1 MRSLLDL
8 LVASLTAIHAS
19 RSHVHRRL
27 PRDSKSRSI
36 ETVEAN
42 TYGLPEGESI
52 AEELRRWFK
61 RQRRVVLKAI
71 PRSGMLPIHL
81 PRLQDREWVDPMSAA
96 MAPLLAPYWQE
107 TYRES
112 RSRLS
117 RGRARADA
125 VINPHLRRQI
135 ERQSFN
141 FCRSTNE
148 STSRRLEDALDAL
161 KHEFVQG
168 LVEKGETGPE
178 LARRV
183 KAIFEGLT
191 ERHAATIA
199 ATEASRAIHAAQ
211 ELAAL
216 ESGVVAGKELL
227 ISADACELCQMVAT
241 EAKQVRLGQAFAV
254 IGNHPEYST
263 IMHPPLHPNCRC
275 SMIDVLFP
283 EYGGPADV
291 EWGLT
296 LFQPQQEIEEGYE
309 PPRGLKVPEPEPERI
324 EEKPR
329 PEFPSMKPEIPS
341 VSFYGSISDKYQRD
355 AELAID
361 KIPDKV
367 KAALARH
374 GSSFHIGHTLGDV
387 VPDLAGKVPDGWPAG
402 MTWDYAEGLYDRR
415 TKKVVVSQTRLI
427 SPDRRVNTAR
437 FEGTILHETGH
448 GYDEALEYASAS
460 QNFVRAYESDKQN
473 IDPSA
478 RDKLE
483 YFLQPGNR
491 GREETFAELFSQ
503 ELSKGTVY
511 EALASHFPRT
521 LELVR
526 SLMK

>member
-19 RSHVHRRL
+19 RSHVHRRPPL
-27 PRDSKSRSI
+27 DLTNRSI

-71 PRSGMLPIHL
+71 PMRGMLPIHL
-81 PRLQDREWVDPMSAA
+81 PRLQDREWVDPMAAA
-96 MAPLLAPYWQE
+96 MAPLLAPYWIDA
-107 TYRES
+107 YNES

-117 RGRARADA
+117 RARAVMDL
-125 VINPHLRRQI
+125 VVNPHLRRQI
-135 ERQSFN
+135 ESQSFN

-161 KHEFVQG
+161 KLEFVQG
-168 LVEKGETGPE
+168 LVEQGEAGPE

-275 SMIDVLFP
+275 SMIDILLP
-283 EYGGPADV
+283 EYGGPVNA

-296 LFQPQQEIEEGYE
+296 LFQPQQELEGGYE
-309 PPRGLKVPEPEPERI
+309 PPRGLTVPEPEPERLQEKPVPEKKPPI
-324 EEKPR
+324 EPLPPRQVPMLEEIERAIGVKFVPSPGAKKRGYQTVIVSIPDLDPVLAQDTSFHVGPGGVGPSAKPGAYERFKEFLFKAKIEGIPIEMPRLAMTKAGEPFIDDGRHRWAVFRDMGVKYLPISVPRRNAKAFRKRFGEEKP
-329 PEFPSMKPEIPS
+329 K
-341 VSFYGSISDKYQRD
+341 
-355 AELAID
+355 
-361 KIPDKV
+361 
-367 KAALARH
+367 
-374 GSSFHIGHTLGDV
+374 
-387 VPDLAGKVPDGWPAG
+387 
-402 MTWDYAEGLYDRR
+402 
-415 TKKVVVSQTRLI
+415 
-427 SPDRRVNTAR
+427 
-437 FEGTILHETGH
+437 
-448 GYDEALEYASAS
+448 
-460 QNFVRAYESDKQN
+460 
-473 IDPSA
+473 
-478 RDKLE
+478 
-483 YFLQPGNR
+483 
-491 GREETFAELFSQ
+491 
-503 ELSKGTVY
+503 
-511 EALASHFPRT
+511 
-521 LELVR
+521 ELVR
-526 SLMK
+526 LIPNPFQVHVKESLNLSFTPPTESKTKLYSIAPDYS